1 MEQAQQKQ
9 SESAK
14 LYDKLL
20 QDFEDMRKPNA
31 NKKSIKQAK
40 KMIFEVAFNKTSWR
54 GGHYIYS
61 AINTLERDGHD
72 KKVFKDTKH
81 AGHFSSEIFHF
92 RRKQAFENFAS
103 LLHECNLSVDAD
115 FDDFDLKCRKD
126 LRTDPRFKEIDDQ
139 NDRRQLFYEF
149 KKNLTTPK
157 DSIREREEV
166 QEDKEEVVTSQQ
178 EKVKAADELQRNMD
192 NCK

>member
-61 AINTLERDGHD
+61 AINTLEKDGHD

-92 RRKQAFENFAS
+92 RRKQAFENFTS

-139 NDRRQLFYEF
+139 RDRRQLFYEF

>member
-14 LYDKLL
+14 LYHKLL

-61 AINTLERDGHD
+61 AINTLEKDGHD

-92 RRKQAFENFAS
+92 RRKQAFENFTS